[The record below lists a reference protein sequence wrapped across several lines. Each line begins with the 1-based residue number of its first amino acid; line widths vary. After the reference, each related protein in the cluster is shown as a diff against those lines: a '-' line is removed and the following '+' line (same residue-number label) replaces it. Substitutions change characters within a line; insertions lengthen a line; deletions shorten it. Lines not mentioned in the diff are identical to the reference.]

1 MPKLRPNPPY
11 LGARRGKRVPG
22 RRVVNIVSLKKA
34 GALACIAI
42 GVASSAGLAEPLRLA
57 QAIPSGTLPPR
68 QIVLVARSAGLL
80 PTSEPALSGATYV
93 VRAVDLRG
101 TPMRVIIDARYG
113 YILSVHRIAAAEP
126 PRPAYGAIGMRERP
140 NNDDTDGLLPPRA
153 VPMRPPPMPDRP
165 LSAAPPLH
173 PPLPKPRA
181 AAMAPGESAKPPPQP
196 AADPPPTA
204 APPAPPPAANQAAR
218 QESFPPVTPLQ

>member
-1 MPKLRPNPPY
+1 M
-11 LGARRGKRVPG
+11 
-22 RRVVNIVSLKKA
+22 NIVGLKKA

-42 GVASSAGLAEPLRLA
+42 GLASPVALAEPLRLA
-57 QAIPSGTLPPR
+57 QAIPPGAMPPR
-68 QIVLVARSAGLL
+68 EIVLVVRSAGLL
-80 PTSEPALSGATYV
+80 PTSEPALAGATYV
-93 VRAVDLRG
+93 VRAVDPYG

-113 YILSVHRIAAAEP
+113 YILSVHRIAAVEP

-140 NNDDTDGLLPPRA
+140 SNDDTDGLLPPRA
-153 VPMRPPPMPDRP
+153 IPMRPPPTPDRP

-181 AAMAPGESAKPPPQP
+181 AMAPGESTKPPPQP
-196 AADPPPTA
+196 ASDSASTA
-204 APPAPPPAANQAAR
+204 ARPAPPPTANQAAR

>member
-1 MPKLRPNPPY
+1 MV
-11 LGARRGKRVPG
+11 G
-22 RRVVNIVSLKKA
+22 LKKA

-42 GVASSAGLAEPLRLA
+42 GLASSAGLADPLRLA
-57 QAIPSGTLPPR
+57 QATPAGTLPPR

-80 PTSEPALSGATYV
+80 PTSEPALAGATYV

-126 PRPAYGAIGMRERP
+126 PRPAYGAIGMRERTA
-140 NNDDTDGLLPPRA
+140 NEDTDGLLPPRA
-153 VPMRPPPMPDRP
+153 IPMRPPPMPDRP
-165 LSAAPPLH
+165 LSAAAPLH

-181 AAMAPGESAKPPPQP
+181 AMATGESAKPPPQGASNAASDP
-196 AADPPPTA
+196 AAR
-204 APPAPPPAANQAAR
+204 PASPPAANQAAR

>member
-1 MPKLRPNPPY
+1 
-11 LGARRGKRVPG
+11 
-22 RRVVNIVSLKKA
+22 VNIVGLKKA

-42 GVASSAGLAEPLRLA
+42 GLASSAGLAEPLRLA
-57 QAIPSGTLPPR
+57 QAIPAGTLPPR

-80 PTSEPALSGATYV
+80 PTSEPALAGATYV

-126 PRPAYGAIGMRERP
+126 PRPAYGAIGMRERTA
-140 NNDDTDGLLPPRA
+140 NEDTDGLLPPRA
-153 VPMRPPPMPDRP
+153 IPMRPP
-165 LSAAPPLH
+165 AAPLH

-181 AAMAPGESAKPPPQP
+181 AMATGESAKPPPQP
-196 AADPPPTA
+196 ASDPASTA
-204 APPAPPPAANQAAR
+204 ARPAPPPAANQAAR

>member
-1 MPKLRPNPPY
+1 
-11 LGARRGKRVPG
+11 
-22 RRVVNIVSLKKA
+22 VNIVSLKKA
-34 GALACIAI
+34 GALACMAI
-42 GVASSAGLAEPLRLA
+42 GLASSAGLAEPLRLA
-57 QAIPSGTLPPR
+57 QAIPSGMLPPR

-126 PRPAYGAIGMRERP
+126 PHPAYGAIGMRERP
-140 NNDDTDGLLPPRA
+140 YNDDTDALLPPRA
-153 VPMRPPPMPDRP
+153 VPIRPPPI
-165 LSAAPPLH
+165 SAAPPLH

-181 AAMAPGESAKPPPQP
+181 AMAPGESAKPPPQA
-196 AADPPPTA
+196 AADPPSTA
-204 APPAPPPAANQAAR
+204 ASPAPPPAANQAAR